1 MILRNKLILILSAVA
16 ICPMIFIGTLGYSSA
31 KTTLEKLRMEELK
44 SITDLKAKQIEEF
57 FRDQKNH
64 VRIAQRRPTIK
75 KYTDILSGRAVDFS
89 SPDYETIRE
98 ELDRA
103 LQMYS
108 SVYDYANVM
117 LANPQGEIVY
127 VLNRTSVSDDINYLL
142 PDLWQK
148 AFREGKK
155 EVYISDVFKSR
166 SRPGQFSVYISAPV
180 NNFDGKFVG
189 VIVLEVDLASI
200 FKLVQD
206 STGMGETGETLIA
219 RKEDDAALFLNP
231 LRHDPDAALK
241 RKVVFGQSQAIPIQE
256 ALKGNAGHGFSADY
270 RGKRVIAVWQYM
282 PLLDWGM
289 VAKID
294 ASEAFQPATTLGNFV
309 LILAIAV
316 IILSILIALIVAKSI
331 SDPIQTLQQGTVE
344 IGRGNLDHKVGT
356 NAKDEIGLLGSAFDQ
371 MAEKLKSVTA
381 SRDDLNREI
390 NERKKVE
397 KALLFTRFCIDHA
410 NDMLYWVDPEGK
422 IVDVND
428 TTCNRLGYS
437 RDELMSM
444 NVEDVDPYMPLAEYD
459 RIWQDLKKRGAA
471 KLETVHYARKK
482 EPIPVEVTI
491 NHITFDGKEYNCA
504 FARDITDR
512 KKAEEE
518 LQKSM
523 NELDERVKE
532 LNCLFEI
539 SRLVEKRELTLD
551 DLLQGIVG
559 LIPPAWQYPD
569 ITCAKIKLNGKELK
583 TQNFKETNWQQVSDV
598 LVHGVPSGKLV
609 VGYLE
614 ERPENDGG
622 PFLTEEGALL
632 DAIAERVGRIIER
645 KWAQD
650 AVRKSE
656 EKFRE
661 LMENMHS
668 GLAVYEAVAGCQ
680 DFEIKDFNRSGEK
693 IEKIARE
700 KVIGRRVTDV
710 FPGVKDLGIFDV
722 FQRVWKT
729 GKPEYFSGGV
739 YQDHRTP
746 PSWRES
752 YVYKLSSGEIVSVY
766 QDVTEQKL
774 AQKALEESEKR
785 FRDLVENS
793 LTGISI
799 VQDHHVVY
807 QNKEQER
814 LISPLPRSYLL
825 ADFEKI
831 HSEDVETVKRLS
843 QRIDQGEIQT
853 LETDFRFYAKG
864 PKKGS
869 KNLKWVYCR
878 ALLTEY
884 RGKEAILVNMI
895 DMTKAKELEHL
906 LTIQDKMAS
915 LGRIAA
921 GMAHEIR
928 NPLSGI
934 NIYLNTLKKLHHK
947 NGSEE
952 KVKQILGQIQSAS
965 HKIESVIRRV
975 MDFAKPGE
983 PKLTLMD
990 LNRPVTEA
998 VNLSAVTMRK
1008 SGIALE
1014 KVLSEKLPPCN
1025 ADPTL
1030 IEEMVLNLL
1039 NNAAGAMK
1047 TMEEGKQIV
1056 VTSSVEGDGII
1067 LTVSDSGPGIAPE
1080 IKDKIFDPYFTTKS
1094 DGTGIGLSIC
1104 HRIVTDHGGSLTVSD
1119 GELGGAEFRIKIPI
1133 RK

>member
-1 MILRNKLILILSAVA
+1 MSIKNRLLFILLACSIF
-16 ICPMIFIGTLGYSSA
+16 PMIFVGTLGYFNA
-31 KTTLEKLRMEELK
+31 KKALENTRIEALK
-44 SITDLKAKQIEEF
+44 SITYHKAKKIEDF
-57 FRDQKNH
+57 FIEQKKH
-64 VRIAQRRPTIK
+64 IRIAQRRPNIK
-75 KYTDILSGRAVDFS
+75 KYASILAGISGDFS
-89 SPDYETIRE
+89 NPDDETIRDK
-98 ELDRA
+98 LDEA
-103 LQMYS
+103 LEMYPP
-108 SVYDYANVM
+108 VYDYANVM
-117 LANPQGEIVY
+117 LANPQGKIVY
-127 VLNRTSVSDDINYLL
+127 ILNRNTALEDRDHIL
-142 PDLWQK
+142 PELWQE
-148 AFREGKK
+148 AFRKGKK
-155 EVYISDVFKSR
+155 EVYLSDVFR
-166 SRPGQFSVYISAPV
+166 SRRQAGQFSVYITAPV
-180 NNFDGKFVG
+180 HNFDGKFG
-189 VIVLEVDLASI
+189 SVIVLEVDMASI

-206 STGMGETGETLIA
+206 PTGMGGTGETLIA
-219 RKEDDAALFLNP
+219 RKEDDAALFINP

-256 ALKGNAGHGFSADY
+256 ALKGNAGHGIFADY
-270 RGKRVIAVWQYM
+270 RNQKVIAVWQYM
-282 PLLDWGM
+282 PLLDWGI

-294 ASEAFQPATTLGNFV
+294 ASEAFEQATTQRNFV
-309 LILAIAV
+309 LILVIAV
-316 IILSILIALIVAKSI
+316 IILSIFLAHLVAKSI
-331 SDPIQTLQQGTVE
+331 SDPIQMLQKGTEE

-356 NAKDEIGLLGSAFDQ
+356 NAKDEIGQLGSAFDQ

-381 SRDDLNREI
+381 SRDELNREI

-410 NDMLYWVDPEGK
+410 NDMLYWIDPDGN

-437 RDELMSM
+437 RGEIVSMSM
-444 NVEDVDPYMPLAEYD
+444 VDIDSDVAIEEYHQ
-459 RIWQDLKKRGAA
+459 IWQDLKKRGSS
-471 KLETVHYARKK
+471 KVQTFHHPKDGKR
-482 EPIPVEVTI
+482 IPVEVTFNYI
-491 NHITFDGKEYNCA
+491 QFGGEEYNCA
-504 FARDITDR
+504 FARDISER
-512 KKAEEE
+512 KQAQEE

-523 NELDERVKE
+523 SELDERVKQ

-539 SRLVEKRELTLD
+539 SRLVEKRKLTLD
-551 DLLQGIVG
+551 EILQAIVD

-569 ITCAKIKLNGKELK
+569 ITCAKINFKGEEVK
-583 TQNFKETNWQQVSDV
+583 TRNFKETIWQQTCDII
-598 LVHGVPSGKLV
+598 VHGVQIGNLV
-609 VGYLE
+609 VGYLA
-614 ERPENDGG
+614 ERPECDEGF
-622 PFLTEEGALL
+622 FLQEEKALL

-645 KWAQD
+645 KWAED
-650 AVRKSE
+650 ALGKSE

-668 GLAVYEAVAGCQ
+668 GVVVYEAVAGGE

-693 IEKIARE
+693 IEKIDRE
-700 KVIGRRVTDV
+700 KVIGRRVTNV
-710 FPGVKDLGIFDV
+710 FPGTKDLGIFDV

-729 GKPEYFSGGV
+729 GLAESFSGGV
-739 YQDHRTP
+739 YQNHRTP

-752 YVYKLSSGEIVSVY
+752 YVYKLSSGEIVAIY

-774 AQKALEESEKR
+774 ARKALQESEKR

-799 VQDHHVVY
+799 VQDNQVVY
-807 QNKEQER
+807 QNQAQER
-814 LISPLPRSYLL
+814 LLGPLPRSYLL

-831 HSEDVETVKRLS
+831 HSEDVETVKQLS
-843 QRIDQGEIQT
+843 QRIDNREIQM
-853 LETDFRFYAKG
+853 LETNFRFYTKG

-884 RGKEAILVNMI
+884 RGKEAILVNMS

-915 LGRIAA
+915 LGRVAA

-947 NGSEE
+947 TGSEE
-952 KVKQILGQIQSAS
+952 KVKQIIGQIQSAS

-983 PKLTLMD
+983 PKLALID

-998 VNLSAVTMRK
+998 INLSAVTMRK
-1008 SGIALE
+1008 SGVTLE
-1014 KVLSEKLPPCN
+1014 KNLSENLPPCN

-1047 TMEEGKQIV
+1047 TMAEGKKIV
-1056 VTSSVEGDGII
+1056 VTSSAEDDGII

-1094 DGTGIGLSIC
+1094 DGTGIGLSIS
-1104 HRIVTDHGGSLTVSD
+1104 HRIVTDHGGTLTVSD
-1119 GELGGAEFRIKIPI
+1119 SDLGGAEFRIEIPI
-1133 RK
+1133 NK